1 MKDLKKTMLW
11 AGPLVALSIIV
22 FTDLSPGNPE
32 VSAMAGIV
40 VLMALWWLTE
50 AIPLAAT
57 ALLPVVLYPLLGVM
71 PGREAASLY
80 FNHIIFLFIGGFM
93 IALAMERWNLHKRIA
108 LNVIHW
114 IGLTPNRMILGFML
128 AGGFLS
134 MWMSNTATTMMM
146 VPIALAV
153 IMQLEAQEN
162 TPEVQRFGV
171 GLLLSIAYAC
181 SIGGISTIIGTP
193 PNVAFVSI
201 YEQIFPQAPEISFA
215 GWMIFALPIAVI
227 MIASTW
233 FVITRLFCKNVCK
246 RDDGCMADVSVF
258 DTEREKL
265 GAMTQEE
272 KTVMILFVTT
282 AFLWMSRSDIN
293 FGSVTL
299 PGWGNFFNGL
309 TDDGTVA
316 MMMASLLFI
325 LPSKQSETGRLM
337 RWEDMK
343 DLPWGIVLL
352 FGGGFAMAGGMQDS
366 GLSMVLAQKLTA
378 LDQLPITALVAVCSG
393 FMTFLTEFTTN
404 IASVQMVL
412 PILSSIAVTLK
423 VNPLLLMI
431 PVTVSSSFAFMLPV
445 ATAPNAIIFGSNRIK
460 IMDMCK
466 TGIYLNLIGILVTVI
481 LMLTIGQWVFQ
492 IDPTVIPDWAVT
504 SQTP

>member
-1 MKDLKKTMLW
+1 MKTLKKTMLW
-11 AGPLVALSIIV
+11 TGPLVALSIL
-22 FTDLSPGNPE
+22 FFSNLSPGHPE
-32 VSAMAGIV
+32 VSAMAGVV

-57 ALLPVVLYPLLGVM
+57 ALLPVVLYPLLGIM
-71 PGREAASLY
+71 QGRAVAGLY
-80 FNHIIFLFIGGFM
+80 FNHIIFLFLGGFM
-93 IALAMERWNLHKRIA
+93 IAMAMERWHLHRRIA
-108 LNVIHW
+108 LNVINW

-153 IMQLEAQEN
+153 ISQLETQQK
-162 TPEVQRFGV
+162 TPEIHRFSV

-181 SIGGISTIIGTP
+181 SIGGIATIIGTP

-201 YEQIFPQAPEISFA
+201 FEQMFPNAPEISFA
-215 GWMIFALPIAVI
+215 GWMMFGLPITII
-227 MIASTW
+227 MLVATW
-233 FVITRLFCKNVCK
+233 FVITQLFCKNVCH
-246 RDDGCMADVSVF
+246 RNDGCMADISLF
-258 DTEREKL
+258 ETERQKS
-265 GAMTQEE
+265 GPMSQEE
-272 KTVMILFVTT
+272 KTVMTVFITT
-282 AFLWMSRSDIN
+282 ALLWMTRSDIN
-293 FGSVTL
+293 FGSFTL
-299 PGWGNFFNGL
+299 PGWGNWFHGL

-316 MMMASLLFI
+316 MMMAALLFI
-325 LPSKQSETGRLM
+325 LPSQSSESGRLM
-337 RWEDMK
+337 DWDDMRG
-343 DLPWGIVLL
+343 LPWGIVLL

-378 LDQLPITALVAVCSG
+378 LDQLPIPALVTVCSA

-445 ATAPNAIIFGSNRIK
+445 ATAPNAIIFGSNRIR
-460 IMDMCK
+460 IWDMCK
-466 TGIYLNLIGILVTVI
+466 TGIYLNLIGIVVTVI
-481 LMLTIGQWVFQ
+481 FMLTVGQWVFQ
-492 IDPTVIPDWAVT
+492 IDPLSIPDWATT
-504 SQTP
+504 SPPH